1 MTSKHLDLITLP
13 KMLGRLPSLAL
24 KLPKIVRGLRYATN
38 ENTEVHT
45 GLGFTFA
52 KVVKANPTGIAIKF
66 EDMQLTYQQLDE
78 WSNQLA
84 NYFISLGLTKGDVVG
99 VALENRPE
107 MLCASLA
114 AAKTGTVVALIN
126 TSQTGKVLIHSL
138 NLVKPKMLI
147 IGAELAEA
155 FQAVRADLN
164 VPDESYFWWDDIDN
178 YNHKDD
184 TNPTPDGM
192 TSIGPAIHKHSI
204 ECPITSTNI
213 FLKDPLFYLF
223 TSGTTGMPKAVVINH
238 GRWMKAY
245 GFFGHFFNL
254 NKNDTLYVTLPLYHA
269 TAMIVCWSCVIAG
282 GGSFALQRKFS
293 ASNFWHD
300 IKKFEATSFGYV
312 GELCRYLID
321 TPTGEHET
329 GNRVTKVIG
338 NGLRPSIWND
348 FKTRFAINEVL
359 EIYGASESNIG
370 FSNLLNFNNT
380 VGLCPV
386 PFKIVAYDQ
395 ETDEPIR
402 NKDGFMTVIGR
413 GETGLLLGEINDKT
427 PFDGYTDKDKTQEK
441 ILRDVFIKGDAYFN
455 TGDIMRDI
463 GYKHTQFVDRVGDTF
478 RWKGENV
485 STTEVESIIAE
496 LSGISEA
503 IVYGVEIVGTN
514 GRAGMVAITLEDGVT
529 FDSSFQKSF
538 LLQLDK
544 HLPSYA
550 IPIFIRHLKT
560 IETTGTFKYKKNN
573 LKDISFNPEKTD
585 DEIWVHLPNEEKFT
599 AVDSAQYQRIQSSH
613 YRF

>member
-1 MTSKHLDLITLP
+1 MTSQHLDLITLP
-13 KMLGRLPSLAL
+13 KMLGRLPSLIS

-38 ENTEVHT
+38 EDTDVHT

-52 KVVKANPTGIAIKF
+52 KVIKSNPSGIAIKY
-66 EDMQLTYQQLDE
+66 EDLQLTYQQLDE

-84 NYFISLGLTKGDVVG
+84 NYLQSLGLIKGDVIG

-107 MLCASLA
+107 MLCACLA

-126 TSQTGKVLIHSL
+126 TSQTGKVLIHSVS
-138 NLVKPKMLI
+138 LVKPKILI
-147 IGAELAEA
+147 IGAELTAA
-155 FQAVRADLN
+155 FQDVRSELD
-164 VPDESYFWWDDIDN
+164 VPEECYFWWDDSDTF
-178 YNHKDD
+178 NHKTD
-184 TNPTPDGM
+184 TQPTPSGM
-192 TSIGPAIHKHSI
+192 MSIGPAIHEHSKH
-204 ECPITSTNI
+204 CPDTSKNV

-223 TSGTTGMPKAVVINH
+223 TSGTTGMPKAVIVNH

-254 NKNDTLYVTLPLYHA
+254 NKHDTLYVTLPLYHA

-293 ASNFWHD
+293 ASSFWSD

-321 TPTGEHET
+321 TPLCEHEKN
-329 GNRVTKVIG
+329 NRITKVIG
-338 NGLRPSIWND
+338 NGLRPSIWKD
-348 FKTRFAINEVL
+348 FKTRFGIKEVL

-370 FSNLLNFNNT
+370 FSNLLNFDNT

-395 ETDEPIR
+395 ETDQPIR
-402 NKDGFMTVIGR
+402 DKEGFMTLIGR
-413 GETGLLLGEINDKT
+413 GEMGLLLGEINDKT

-441 ILRDVFIKGDAYFN
+441 ILKDVFMKGDAYFN

-463 GYKHTQFVDRVGDTF
+463 GYRHTQFVDRVGDTF

-485 STTEVESIIAE
+485 STTEVESIIAD

-503 IVYGVEIVGTN
+503 IVYGVEIIGTN
-514 GRAGMVAITLEDGVT
+514 GRACMAAITLEDGVI
-529 FDSSFQKSF
+529 FNEAFQIDF
-538 LLQLDK
+538 LLALSK
-544 HLPSYA
+544 YLPSYA
-550 IPIFIRHLKT
+550 QPLFVRELKT
-560 IETTGTFKYKKNN
+560 IETTGTFKYKKNS
-573 LKDISFNPEKTD
+573 LKDIAFNPAKTD
-585 DEIWVHLPNEEKFT
+585 DELWVHLPKDHKLTRIDTSEYE
-599 AVDSAQYQRIQSSH
+599 RIQNNY

>member
-1 MTSKHLDLITLP
+1 MSASNPDLITFSKVLV
-13 KMLGRLPSLAL
+13 RLPNLAIR
-24 KLPKIVRGLRYATN
+24 LPKIIKGLRYAT
-38 ENTEVHT
+38 TEDTQVHT

-52 KVVKANPTGIAIKF
+52 KAVKSNPAGIAVKYQ
-66 EDMQLTYQQLDE
+66 DRQLSYQQLDN

-84 NYFISLGLTKGDVVG
+84 NYFLSLGLKKGDVIG

-107 MLCASLA
+107 ILCVCLA
-114 AAKTGTVVALIN
+114 AAKTGTIIALLN
-126 TSQTGKVLIHSL
+126 TSQTGKVLIHSIS
-138 NLVKPKMLI
+138 LVKPKMLI
-147 IGAELAEA
+147 IGAELSEA
-155 FQAVRADLN
+155 FQGVRSELS
-164 VPDESYFWWDDIDN
+164 VPDGCYFWWDDVDTFT
-178 YNHKDD
+178 HKAD

-192 TSIGPAIHKHSI
+192 TSIGPAIHQQSDHCPDTSKH
-204 ECPITSTNI
+204 I

-223 TSGTTGMPKAVVINH
+223 TSGTTGMPKAVIINH

-254 NKNDTLYVTLPLYHA
+254 NKNDTLYVTLPLYHG

-293 ASNFWHD
+293 ASHFWQD

-321 TPTGEHET
+321 TPVCDNET
-329 GNRVTKVIG
+329 ANRVTKVIG
-338 NGLRPSIWND
+338 NGLRPSIWQD
-348 FKTRFAINEVL
+348 FKSRFGIKEVS

-370 FSNLLNFNNT
+370 FSNLLNFDNT

-386 PFKIVAYDQ
+386 PFKIVTYDQ
-395 ETDEPIR
+395 ESGQPVRDK
-402 NKDGFMTVIGR
+402 NGFMTQISR
-413 GETGLLLGEINDKT
+413 GQTGLLLGEINDKT
-427 PFDGYTDKDKTQEK
+427 PFDGYTDKDKTQDK
-441 ILRDVFIKGDAYFN
+441 IFTDVFVKGDAYFN

-463 GYKHTQFVDRVGDTF
+463 GYRHTQFVDRVGDTF

-485 STTEVESIIAE
+485 STTEVESIIAD

-514 GRAGMVAITLEDGVT
+514 GRAGMAAITLDEDVI
-529 FDSSFQKSF
+529 FDDAFQKN
-538 LLQLDK
+538 LLIELCRK
-544 HLPSYA
+544 LPSYA
-550 IPIFIRHLKT
+550 LPVFIRQLKS

-573 LKDISFNPEKTD
+573 LKEVSFNPDKTD
-585 DEIWVHLPNEEKFT
+585 DALWVHLPNDDKLT
-599 AVDSAQYQRIQSSH
+599 RVDGKEYQRIQNKY

>member
-1 MTSKHLDLITLP
+1 MTSQHPDLITLP
-13 KMLGRLPSLAL
+13 KMLGRLPSLAT
-24 KLPKIVRGLRYATN
+24 KLPKIIKGLRYATN
-38 ENTEVHT
+38 ESTDVHT

-52 KVVKANPTGIAIKF
+52 KVVRTNPNGVAIKY
-66 EDMQLTYQQLDE
+66 ENLQLTYQQLDE

-84 NYFISLGLTKGDVVG
+84 NYLLKLGLKKGDVIA

-107 MLCASLA
+107 ILCACLA

-138 NLVKPKMLI
+138 NLVKPKTLI
-147 IGAELAEA
+147 IGAELAQA
-155 FQAVRADLN
+155 FQTIRMELD
-164 VPDESYFWWDDIDN
+164 VPEDRYFWWDDIDSF
-178 YNHKDD
+178 NHKDHV
-184 TNPTPDGM
+184 NLAPKGM
-192 TSIGPAIHKHSI
+192 TSIGPAIHEQSI
-204 ECPITSTNI
+204 EAPDASKNI

-223 TSGTTGMPKAVVINH
+223 TSGTTGMPKAVIVNH

-293 ASNFWHD
+293 ASSFWSD

-321 TPTGEHET
+321 TPLCENET
-329 GNRVTKVIG
+329 DNRVTKVIG
-338 NGLRPSIWND
+338 NGLRPSIWKD
-348 FKTRFAINEVL
+348 FKTRFGIKEVL

-370 FSNLLNFNNT
+370 FSNLLNFDNT

-395 ETDEPIR
+395 ETDQPIR
-402 NKDGFMTVIGR
+402 DKEGFMTLIGR
-413 GETGLLLGEINDKT
+413 GEMGLLLGEINNKT

-441 ILRDVFIKGDAYFN
+441 IFRDVFVKGDAYFN

-485 STTEVESIIAE
+485 STTEVESMIAD
-496 LSGISEA
+496 LGGISEA
-503 IVYGVEIVGTN
+503 IVYGVEIIGTN
-514 GRAGMVAITLEDGVT
+514 GRACMAAITLEDGVV
-529 FDSSFQKSF
+529 FNEAFQIDF
-538 LLQLDK
+538 LLALGK

-550 IPIFIRHLKT
+550 LPIFIRELKT
-560 IETTGTFKYKKNN
+560 IETTGTFKYKKNS
-573 LKDISFNPEKTD
+573 LKDIAFNPAKTD
-585 DEIWVHLPNEEKFT
+585 DELWVHVPKDNKLTRIDTSE
-599 AVDSAQYQRIQSSH
+599 YQRIQNNY

>member
-1 MTSKHLDLITLP
+1 MTSQHSDLITLP
-13 KMLGRLPSLAL
+13 KMLGRLPSLAT
-24 KLPKIVRGLRYATN
+24 KLPKIIKGLRYATN
-38 ENTEVHT
+38 ESTDVHT

-52 KVVKANPTGIAIKF
+52 KVVKSNPSGIAIKY
-66 EDMQLTYQQLDE
+66 EDLQLTYQQLDE

-84 NYFISLGLTKGDVVG
+84 NYLLNLGHKKGDVIA

-107 MLCASLA
+107 MLCACLA

-138 NLVKPKMLI
+138 NLVKPKTLI
-147 IGAELAEA
+147 IGAELAQA
-155 FQAVRADLN
+155 FQTIRMELD
-164 VPDESYFWWDDIDN
+164 VPEDRYFWWDDIDSF
-178 YNHKDD
+178 NHKDHV
-184 TNPTPDGM
+184 NLAPKGM
-192 TSIGPAIHKHSI
+192 TSIGPAIHEQSI
-204 ECPITSTNI
+204 ASPDASKNI

-223 TSGTTGMPKAVVINH
+223 TSGTTGMPKAVIVNH

-293 ASNFWHD
+293 ASSFWSD

-321 TPTGEHET
+321 TPLCENET
-329 GNRVTKVIG
+329 DNRVTKVIG
-338 NGLRPSIWND
+338 NGLRPSIWKD
-348 FKTRFAINEVL
+348 FKTRFGIKEVL

-370 FSNLLNFNNT
+370 FSNLLNFDNT

-395 ETDEPIR
+395 ETDQPIR
-402 NKDGFMTVIGR
+402 DKEGFMTLIGR
-413 GETGLLLGEINDKT
+413 GEMGLLLGEINNKT

-441 ILRDVFIKGDAYFN
+441 IFRDVFVKGDAYFN

-485 STTEVESIIAE
+485 STTEVESMIAD

-503 IVYGVEIVGTN
+503 IVYGVEIIGTN
-514 GRAGMVAITLEDGVT
+514 GRACMAAITLEDGII
-529 FDSSFQKSF
+529 FNEAFQIDF
-538 LLQLDK
+538 LLALSK

-550 IPIFIRHLKT
+550 LPIFIRELKT
-560 IETTGTFKYKKNN
+560 IETTGTFKYKKNS
-573 LKDISFNPEKTD
+573 LKDIAFNPAKTD
-585 DEIWVHLPNEEKFT
+585 DELWVHLPKDNKLTRITTSE
-599 AVDSAQYQRIQSSH
+599 YQRIQNNY

>member
-1 MTSKHLDLITLP
+1 
-13 KMLGRLPSLAL
+13 
-24 KLPKIVRGLRYATN
+24 
-38 ENTEVHT
+38 
-45 GLGFTFA
+45 
-52 KVVKANPTGIAIKF
+52 
-66 EDMQLTYQQLDE
+66 
-78 WSNQLA
+78 
-84 NYFISLGLTKGDVVG
+84 
-99 VALENRPE
+99 
-107 MLCASLA
+107 
-114 AAKTGTVVALIN
+114 
-126 TSQTGKVLIHSL
+126 
-138 NLVKPKMLI
+138 MLI

-164 VPDESYFWWDDIDN
+164 VPDDSYFWWDDIDS

-192 TSIGPAIHKHSI
+192 ISIGPAIHKHSI
-204 ECPITSTNI
+204 ECPVTSKNI

-254 NKNDTLYVTLPLYHA
+254 NKKDTLYVTLPLYHA

-282 GGSFALQRKFS
+282 GGSFALQRRFS

-441 ILRDVFIKGDAYFN
+441 ILRDVFIKGDTYFN

-514 GRAGMVAITLEDGVT
+514 GRAGMVAITLNEGIS
-529 FDSSFQKSF
+529 FDQAFQRNF
-538 LLQLDK
+538 LLELTK

-550 IPIFIRHLKT
+550 LPIFIRQLQT

-585 DEIWVHLPNEEKFT
+585 DQIWVHLPHEEKLT

>member
-1 MTSKHLDLITLP
+1 MTSNHPDLITLS
-13 KMLGRLPSLAL
+13 KVLGRLPRLAT
-24 KLPKIVRGLRYATN
+24 KLPKIVKGLRYATN
-38 ENTEVHT
+38 ENTDIHT

-52 KVVKANPTGIAIKF
+52 KVVKTNPAGIAVKY
-66 EDMQLTYQQLDE
+66 EDLQLSYQQLDE

-84 NYFISLGLTKGDVVG
+84 NYLLSLGLVKGDVIG

-107 MLCASLA
+107 MLCACLA

-138 NLVKPKMLI
+138 NLVNPKMLI
-147 IGAELAEA
+147 IGAELSEA
-155 FQAVRADLN
+155 FQAVRTELAIAKD
-164 VPDESYFWWDDIDN
+164 SYFWWDDIDTF
-178 YNHKDD
+178 NHKDD
-184 TNPTPDGM
+184 SNPTPDGM
-192 TSIGPAIHKHSI
+192 ISIGAAIHKHST
-204 ECPITSTNI
+204 ECPDTSKNI

-223 TSGTTGMPKAVVINH
+223 TSGTTGMPKAVIINH

-293 ASNFWHD
+293 ASSFWQD

-321 TPTGEHET
+321 TPVGEHEK

-348 FKTRFAINEVL
+348 FKARFGINEVL

-386 PFKIVAYDQ
+386 PFKIVAYNQ

-402 NKDGFMTVIGR
+402 DKDGFMTVISR
-413 GETGLLLGEINDKT
+413 GETGLLLGEINDRT
-427 PFDGYTDKDKTQEK
+427 PFDGYTDKNKTQEK
-441 ILRDVFIKGDAYFN
+441 IFKDVFIKGDTYFN

-463 GYKHTQFVDRVGDTF
+463 GYRHTQFVDRVGDTF

-485 STTEVESIIAE
+485 STTEVESIIAD

-503 IVYGVEIVGTN
+503 IVYGVEIIGTN
-514 GRAGMVAITLEDGVT
+514 GRAGMVAITLEDGISFDT
-529 FDSSFQKSF
+529 FFRQRF
-538 LLQLDK
+538 LMELK
-544 HLPSYA
+544 KYLPSYA
-550 IPIFIRHLKT
+550 LPVFIRQLKT

-573 LKDISFNPEKTD
+573 LKDIAFNPANTD
-585 DEIWVHLPNEEKFT
+585 DEIWVHLPNEEKLT
-599 AVDSAQYQRIQSSH
+599 RVDNDQYQRIQSSY